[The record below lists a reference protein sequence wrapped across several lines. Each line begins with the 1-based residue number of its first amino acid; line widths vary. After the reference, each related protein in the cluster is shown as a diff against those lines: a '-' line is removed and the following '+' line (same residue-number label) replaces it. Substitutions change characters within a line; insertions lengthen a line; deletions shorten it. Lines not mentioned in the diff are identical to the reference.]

1 MINTIIDLF
10 TPKVF
15 IELNKYTGLSYNDLP
30 RDKENKIDI
39 DRSNM
44 NYSYDIRITLDIDN
58 IQWNDEIS
66 SIRIIV
72 DKNSYIIQDIYY
84 YDAILK
90 QKYNKIIFSENG
102 YYNEFIE

>member
-1 MINTIIDLF
+1 MINTIINLF
-10 TPKVF
+10 TPTEF
-15 IELNKYTGLSYNDLP
+15 IELNKYIGLSYNDLP
-30 RDKENKIDI
+30 RNKENKIDI

-58 IQWNDEIS
+58 IKWNDDIS

-72 DKNSYIIQDIYY
+72 DKQSYMIQDIYY
-84 YDAILK
+84 YDATLK
-90 QKYNKIIFSENG
+90 KKYYKIIFSENG